1 MKKTTFIDR
10 LRYTFDNAM
19 SRGIIGLIAW
29 LALISVS
36 VVLATS
42 VIVWLTKISTES
54 SLAEQF
60 WAYLA
65 QTVKAIPMTDRPWL
79 HRLPQLVIT
88 YTGLFVTG
96 ALIGILTSGMTNRF
110 GEMRK
115 GRSKVIETNHT
126 VILGWSP
133 KVLPILSELVIAN
146 ANKSKSCIVV
156 LGNKDKIDMEDEIR
170 DKVGETGSTG
180 IVCRRGDPMEVADL
194 DIVSLGTAKAII
206 ILAPE
211 SDDPDAGVIKTMLAI
226 MKNRAQSSNPC
237 HIIAEIH
244 NHRNLEV
251 ARIVGRDDAEL
262 LFTGGLIARIMA
274 QTCRQPGL
282 PAVYTELLNFVG
294 DEIYFCAEPGLVGK
308 TFGEALPAYEDSVV
322 IGLYPKDGTVK
333 LNPPMSTRIEEGDQ
347 IIAISRD
354 DDSIRLSGL
363 RDLKISTDAIQAAPS
378 VEPAP
383 EHILILGWN
392 RRATSIINELDS
404 YAAPGSTVTVVADF
418 AGGQGEIE
426 RCCADLKNQTVTF
439 RKGDTT
445 DRRILDGL
453 SLEICKHVIL
463 LAYADDLDTQQADAR
478 TLITLLHL
486 RDIAERTGNA
496 FSIVSEMLDIRNRDL
511 AEVERA
517 DDFVVSA
524 RLISLVLSQISE
536 NKALG
541 AVFADL
547 FDPSG
552 SEIYLKPA
560 ESYVRLGEPVNF
572 YTIVE
577 PAQRRG
583 EVALGYRRNA
593 DANDAAKQYGVVVNP
608 KKSVSVTFEAGD
620 RIIVLAEK

>member
-1 MKKTTFIDR
+1 MKKTPISGR
-10 LRYTFDNAM
+10 LRYAFDNVM

-36 VVLATS
+36 IVLVTS
-42 VIVWLTKISTES
+42 VIVWLTHISAEQ

-60 WAYLA
+60 WVYLA
-65 QTVKAIPMTDRPWL
+65 DTVDAVPMTDRPWP

-96 ALIGILTSGMTNRF
+96 ALIGILTSGMSNRF
-110 GEMRK
+110 EELRK
-115 GRSKVIETNHT
+115 GRSKVLETNHT

-133 KVLPILSELVIAN
+133 KVCPILSELVIAN
-146 ANKSKSCIVV
+146 ANKANTCIVV
-156 LGNKDKIDMEDEIR
+156 LGNKDKVDMEDEIR
-170 DKVGETGSTG
+170 DKIGDTGRTG
-180 IVCRRGDPMEVADL
+180 IVCRRGDPTLVADL
-194 DIVSLGTAKAII
+194 EIVSLATAKAII
-206 ILAPE
+206 VLAPE
-211 SDDPDAGVIKTMLAI
+211 SDDPDASVIKTMLAI
-226 MKNRAQSSNPC
+226 RKDRAESGNPC
-237 HIIAEIH
+237 HIVAEIH
-244 NHRNLEV
+244 HRRNMEV

-262 LFTGGLIARIMA
+262 LFTSGLVARIMA
-274 QTCRQPGL
+274 QTCRQSGL
-282 PAVYTELLNFVG
+282 PAIYTELLNFAG
-294 DEIYFCAEPGLVGK
+294 DEIYFRAEPGLVGK
-308 TFGEALPAYEDSVV
+308 NFGEALLAYEDSLV
-322 IGLYPKDGTVK
+322 IGLYPKNGTVK
-333 LNPPMSTRIEEGDQ
+333 LNPLMSTRIEEGDR
-347 IIAISRD
+347 IIAISKD
-354 DDSIRLSGL
+354 DDTIKLSGL
-363 RDLKISTDAIQAAPS
+363 RDLKISRDAIQAAPP

-404 YAAPGSTVTVVADF
+404 YAAPGSTVTVVGDS
-418 AGGQGEIE
+418 AGGQDQIE

-453 SLEICKHVIL
+453 SLETCKHVIL
-463 LAYADDLDTQQADAR
+463 LAYADDLDTQQADAH

-486 RDIAERTGNA
+486 RDIADRTGNS

-517 DDFVVSA
+517 DDFVVSD
-524 RLISLVLSQISE
+524 RLISMVLSQISE

-541 AVFADL
+541 GVFADL

-560 ESYVRLGEPVNF
+560 ESYVKLGEPVNF

-577 PAQRRG
+577 PAQRRS

-593 DANDAAKQYGVVVNP
+593 DANDAAKRYGVVINP
-608 KKSVSVTFEAGD
+608 KKSVPVTFEAGD
-620 RIIVLAEK
+620 KIIVLAEK

>member
-1 MKKTTFIDR
+1 MKKTPISDR
-10 LRYTFDNAM
+10 LRYAFDNVM

-36 VVLATS
+36 VVLVTS
-42 VIVWLTKISTES
+42 VVVWLTQISTEQ
-54 SLAEQF
+54 SLAEQL
-60 WAYLA
+60 WVYLA
-65 QTVKAIPMTDRPWL
+65 QTVKATPMTDKPWP

-96 ALIGILTSGMTNRF
+96 ALIGILTSGMSNRF
-110 GEMRK
+110 EELRK
-115 GRSKVIETNHT
+115 GRSKVLETNHT

-133 KVLPILSELVIAN
+133 KVFPILSELVIAN
-146 ANKSKSCIVV
+146 ANKSNACIVV
-156 LGNKDKIDMEDEIR
+156 LGNKDKVDMDDQIR
-170 DKVGETGSTG
+170 DRVGDTGRTR
-180 IVCRRGDPMEVADL
+180 IVCRRGDPMQVADL
-194 DIVSLGTAKAII
+194 EIVSLATAKAII
-206 ILAPE
+206 ILSPE
-211 SDDPDAGVIKTMLAI
+211 SDDPDVSVIKTMLAI
-226 MKNRAQSSNPC
+226 RKDRAKSVNPC
-237 HIIAEIH
+237 HIVVEIH
-244 NHRNLEV
+244 RHRNMES
-251 ARIVGRDDAEL
+251 ARIVDRNNAEL

-274 QTCRQPGL
+274 QTCRQSGL
-282 PAVYTELLNFVG
+282 PAIYTELLNFAG
-294 DEIYFCAEPGLVGK
+294 DEIYFHTEPGLIGK
-308 TFGEALPAYEDSVV
+308 TVGEALLAYEDSIV
-322 IGLYPKDGTVK
+322 IGLYPKNGTVK

-347 IIAISRD
+347 LVAISRD
-354 DDSIRLSGL
+354 DDSIKLSEL
-363 RDLKISTDAIQAAPS
+363 SDLKVSMDAIQAAPS

-392 RRATSIINELDS
+392 GRATSIINELDS
-404 YAAPGSTVTVVADF
+404 YSAPGSTVTVVADF

-439 RKGDTT
+439 RKGDTA
-445 DRRILDGL
+445 DRRILEGL
-453 SLEICKHVIL
+453 SLETCKHVIL

-517 DDFVVSA
+517 DDFVVSD
-524 RLISLVLSQISE
+524 RLISMVLSQISE

-552 SEIYLKPA
+552 SEIYLKLA
-560 ESYVRLGEPVNF
+560 ESYVKLGEPVNF

-577 PAQRRG
+577 PAQRRS

-593 DANDAAKQYGVVVNP
+593 DANDAAKRYGVVINP
-608 KKSVSVTFEAGD
+608 KKSVPVTFEAGD
-620 RIIVLAEK
+620 KIIVLAEK